1 MSYDSPQQQSSSL
14 VAKTGMKW
22 LEILEREFDTA
33 FVDLDVCLGHLDE
46 DSQDIAFDA
55 RTKMTALSAAFAQL
69 AHKSSL
75 VFDANSRY
83 ENLITSLR
91 EQLAQEKASV
101 TALTDQLKEMENILK
116 ESSQT
121 PSYGSRRASTLH
133 TLSPSKRAPNASLN
147 STIHP
152 DHLKQINSLKNE
164 VEILRKENSFLRNQM
179 IVFQGDLF
187 GARLA
192 AKYLD
197 KELAGRIQQI
207 QLLAKSDLRG
217 IEHDRLWNQLEAEIH
232 LHRHKTIVRA
242 CRTKSQ
248 YGQSKFPPPVAS
260 GLKRQVEIKKLPS
273 EGLGISIT
281 GGKEHG
287 IPIIISEV
295 HPGSPAQKSG
305 CLYVGDAILSVNGT
319 DLQDLKHNDA
329 VRILSSQPGNC
340 IFEVI
345 YLSPDDS
352 STSNSNGHNDKV
364 KDESEIKYH
373 YFDPDI
379 MGPELIA
386 AIQDARCKP
395 SEENNDDEQIK
406 DDNKSDHSLSK
417 STTNSF
423 KEIYPGVAK
432 LCLDDQQQENVNL
445 STNSPPKVEANGSAV
460 VNPLS
465 NGYVKNTLHG
475 NDIAGNEFSNGDNNA
490 INNVKPL
497 VNNHWKVPQGV
508 SYSKKE
514 TTID

>member
-1 MSYDSPQQQSSSL
+1 MSYNAQQSSSSL

-91 EQLAQEKASV
+91 EQLAQEKANV
-101 TALTDQLKEMENILK
+101 TALTQQLKEAECILK
-116 ESSQT
+116 DSQN

-133 TLSPSKRAPNASLN
+133 TLSPSKRAPNASVTSN
-147 STIHP
+147 IHP
-152 DHLKQINSLKNE
+152 DIQKQVNSLKNE
-164 VEILRKENSFLRNQM
+164 VDILRKENTFLRNQM
-179 IVFQGDLF
+179 LVFQGDLF

-232 LHRHKTIVRA
+232 LHRHKTVVRA
-242 CRTKSQ
+242 CRTRSQ
-248 YGQSKFPPPVAS
+248 FDQSKFPPPVAS
-260 GLKRQVEIKKLPS
+260 GLKRQIEVKKSPN

-287 IPIIISEV
+287 IPIIVSEV
-295 HPGSPAQKSG
+295 HPGSAAQKAG

-319 DLQDLKHNDA
+319 DLRDLKHNDA
-329 VRILSSQPGNC
+329 ARVLSSQPGNC
-340 IFEVI
+340 VLEVI

-352 STSNSNGHNDKV
+352 SSHSNSNGHGEKMT
-364 KDESEIKYH
+364 DESEIKYH
-373 YFDPDI
+373 FFDPDI

-386 AIQDARCKP
+386 AIQDAKCKP
-395 SEENNDDEQIK
+395 GDEVNNECERDGQIPQS
-406 DDNKSDHSLSK
+406 NMTT
-417 STTNSF
+417 STSNNSF
-423 KEIYPGVAK
+423 RDIYPGVAR
-432 LCLDDQQQENVNL
+432 LCLDEQEGNSNSM
-445 STNSPPKVEANGSAV
+445 STNTNLPPKIEANGSAV
-460 VNPLS
+460 TNSTP
-465 NGYVKNTLHG
+465 NGHL
-475 NDIAGNEFSNGDNNA
+475 NDDEFNDPF
-490 INNVKPL
+490 NVKPL

>member
-1 MSYDSPQQQSSSL
+1 MSDVNQQSSSSI

-22 LEILEREFDTA
+22 LDILEREFDTA
-33 FVDLDVCLGHLDE
+33 FVDLDVCLGQLDE

-55 RTKMTALSAAFAQL
+55 RTKLTALSAAFAQL

-83 ENLITSLR
+83 ENVITSLR
-91 EQLAQEKASV
+91 EQLAQEKANV
-101 TALTDQLKEMENILK
+101 TALTDQLKEAETVIK
-116 ESSQT
+116 ESQNQ
-121 PSYGSRRASTLH
+121 SYGSRRASTLH
-133 TLSPSKRAPNASLN
+133 TLSPSKRAPNVSVN
-147 STIHP
+147 SNVHP
-152 DHLKQINSLKNE
+152 DHLKQVNSLKY
-164 VEILRKENSFLRNQM
+164 EIEMLRKENRFLRNQM
-179 IVFQGDLF
+179 LVFQGDLF
-187 GARLA
+187 GAKLA

-232 LHRHKTIVRA
+232 LHRHKTVVRA
-242 CRTKSQ
+242 CRTRSQ
-248 YGQSKFPPPVAS
+248 YSHSKLPPPIAS
-260 GLKRQVEIKKLPS
+260 GLKRQVEVQKSPS

-295 HPGSPAQKSG
+295 HPGSAAQKAG

-319 DLQDLKHNDA
+319 DLRDLKHNDA
-329 VRILSSQPGNC
+329 ARILSSQPGTC
-340 IFEVI
+340 VLEVI

-352 STSNSNGHNDKV
+352 GDNSNGHGEKMKGEN
-364 KDESEIKYH
+364 EIKYH
-373 YFDPDI
+373 FFDPEV

-386 AIQDARCKP
+386 AIQDAKCKN
-395 SEENNDDEQIK
+395 SENIENNKQDEIN
-406 DDNKSDHSLSK
+406 DS
-417 STTNSF
+417 NSNQPVNCTQATYR
-423 KEIYPGVAK
+423 EIYPGVAR
-432 LCLDDQQQENVNL
+432 LCLDEQENVNS
-445 STNSPPKVEANGSAV
+445 STNVPSSSITVENSINSQV
-460 VNPLS
+460 KNSTS
-465 NGYVKNTLHG
+465 NGHISNE
-475 NDIAGNEFSNGDNNA
+475 IAIENNIDN
-490 INNVKPL
+490 KPL